1 MARTAPPRRSTAAR
15 SRSSGQPA
23 KRKPIQIVAAVGAL
37 LVAGTLAA
45 FFFWPRPASTPSGAI
60 ATLQT
65 LDYHAL
71 ALSPTDAN
79 VVFFGH
85 HNGIMRSD
93 DGGRTWRP
101 LVDRSGFDAMNLA
114 VSRTN
119 PKQVYLAGHEVFQMS
134 MDAGATWRPLDS
146 DLPGLDIHAFAM
158 DPDDPNRLTA
168 FVVGRGTFQSTDGGR
183 PRARLEAFVI
193 YEAITDAKEAWL
205 KPRQES
211 RRVLVR
217 SWREPV
223 TVTGHACQWLP

>member
-114 VSRTN
+114 VSRIN

-183 PRARLEAFVI
+183 PRARLEAFVT
-193 YEAITDAKEAWL
+193 YEAITG
-205 KPRQES
+205 R
-211 RRVLVR
+211 
-217 SWREPV
+217 
-223 TVTGHACQWLP
+223 